1 MDQDNV
7 RGSVAGRACVNGR
20 ACTGL
25 CGVMGMTVE
34 KVINNNVISALEN
47 GREVVVM
54 GRGIGFQIRA
64 GMEIPKDQIEK
75 VFRLENPDVM
85 DQFKNLVQKL
95 PPERLQISA
104 EVIQYAKGVMDKKLN
119 HNIYLTLT
127 DHINFAIERYQKK
140 MMFANPLLG
149 EIRTFYREEYVIG
162 MFAIDLIERRLGI
175 SFPVDEA
182 ASIALHIVNA
192 EYNTRMR
199 DTIDLTKIIH
209 DVLQMVEEYFQ
220 IEMDPNS
227 ASYGRMVTHLRFLA
241 HRIYSGE
248 SLEEGAGLEEFHAMI
263 RQMYPEEYA
272 CGRKIQEFILQ
283 TYGHRVS
290 AEEISYLSVHIRR
303 IRFSG
308 SEDKI

>member
-1 MDQDNV
+1 M

-119 HNIYLTLT
+119 HNIYLTLRVYEK
-127 DHINFAIERYQKK
+127 ISVNKI
-140 MMFANPLLG
+140 LL
-149 EIRTFYREEYVIG
+149 
-162 MFAIDLIERRLGI
+162 
-175 SFPVDEA
+175 
-182 ASIALHIVNA
+182 
-192 EYNTRMR
+192 
-199 DTIDLTKIIH
+199 
-209 DVLQMVEEYFQ
+209 
-220 IEMDPNS
+220 
-227 ASYGRMVTHLRFLA
+227 
-241 HRIYSGE
+241 
-248 SLEEGAGLEEFHAMI
+248 
-263 RQMYPEEYA
+263 
-272 CGRKIQEFILQ
+272 
-283 TYGHRVS
+283 
-290 AEEISYLSVHIRR
+290 
-303 IRFSG
+303 
-308 SEDKI
+308 